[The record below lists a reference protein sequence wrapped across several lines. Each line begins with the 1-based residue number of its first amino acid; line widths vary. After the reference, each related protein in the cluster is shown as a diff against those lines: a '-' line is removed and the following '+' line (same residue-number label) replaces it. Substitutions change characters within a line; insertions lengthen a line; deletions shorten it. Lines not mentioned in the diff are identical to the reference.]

1 METSEKSSL
10 RRQVLAL
17 RANISQKERKKA
29 EILLT
34 ERIIGHQWFYRS
46 DILLGFVSY
55 GTEISTLEILKEAL
69 RQKKKVYVPK
79 VSEKNQALDAS
90 GELEM
95 IFYRI
100 FSMDELVPGYKG
112 IPEPKGDSEAYVYQ
126 MEKDIRTLLL
136 MPGAAF
142 DPFGNRIGY
151 GGGFYDR
158 FLADKEDLRLC
169 SIAVGFKCQMVE
181 QIPVEEH
188 DVKPYQIICV

>member
-1 METSEKSSL
+1 MAYSKSSL
-10 RRQVLAL
+10 RKQVLAL
-17 RANISQKERKKA
+17 RAEISPKERKKA

-34 ERIIGHQWFYRS
+34 ERIIGHQWFYRAEL
-46 DILLGFVSY
+46 LLGFVSY

-79 VSEKNQALDAS
+79 VSEKKPEQAAS

-158 FLADKEDLRLC
+158 FLADKKDLRLC